1 MKKIVHMGLVLTLF
15 LGLVGFTLPVS
26 ASAPKNY
33 VVSVGAERLSRGVSI
48 MSFFP
53 QTVRLHVGDSITWKS
68 ASHEIHTVTF
78 LADQTMPETLIPA
91 PADMASP
98 LQFNP
103 LVAFPIIPTGGLYDG
118 STYVNSGVM
127 STDPGMV
134 TTLKLTFTH
143 LGVFPY
149 VCVIHGAMM
158 SGTIEVVPSNVPIPT
173 PGQVL
178 AQGKIELAA
187 AWKSIPK
194 VLAQANAQIVPPV
207 KNSDGSLTHT
217 ITMGY
222 ESMNVMVMRFFPS
235 NEIVTPGDTVIWK
248 LSSSSEA
255 PHTVTFYN
263 GAPDQSMITIAQGS
277 NGPVALVNPAVLFPS
292 PAVIAGEPLNNTD
305 YFNSGIMIP
314 GVQDT
319 FTIKVGDINSNLS
332 YDCVLHDSS
341 GMNATLLLAPGYRI
355 R

>member
-1 MKKIVHMGLVLTLF
+1 MKKIVHMGLLLTLL
-15 LGLVGFTLPVS
+15 LGLVGFISPIS

-33 VVSVGAERLSRGVSI
+33 VVAVGAENTSTGVSL

-78 LADQTMPETLIPA
+78 LAGQPMPETLIPA
-91 PADMASP
+91 PAGMISP

-103 LVAFPIIPTGGLYDG
+103 LVAFPVVPTGGLYNG
-118 STYVNSGVM
+118 TTYVNSGVM

-134 TTLKLTFTH
+134 TTFKLTFTRQ
-143 LGVFPY
+143 GVFPY
-149 VCVIHGAMM
+149 VCVIHGQMM

-178 AQGKIELAA
+178 AQAKIELAA
-187 AWKSIPK
+187 AWSGVPA
-194 VLAQANAQIVPPV
+194 VLAQANGQIIPPV
-207 KNSDGSLTHT
+207 KNQDGSLTHT
-217 ITMGY
+217 IIMGY
-222 ESMNVMVMRFFPS
+222 ESMNVMVMRFLPG
-235 NEIVTPGDTVIWK
+235 NEVVKPGDTVIWK
-248 LSSSSEA
+248 LSTSSPA

-263 GAPDQSMITIAQGS
+263 GAPDQPLIIIAQGPD
-277 NGPVALVNPAVLFPS
+277 GPVALVNPAVLFPS
-292 PAVIAGEPLNNTD
+292 PAVISGEPLNNTD
-305 YFNSGIMIP
+305 YFNSGILIP

-319 FTIKVGDINSNLS
+319 FALKIGNITSNLS

-341 GMNATLLLAPGYRI
+341 GMNASLVLAPSFGI
-355 R
+355 K